1 MFEHARFIKADIPFV
16 PEYRDRNPA
25 PLFRRKFVLGSFQ
38 SAKLYVCA
46 LGFGYYWINGEKVT
60 EDIHTAPTSDYNKTL
75 WYNVYDVT
83 HLLKTGEN
91 VIAIVCG
98 NGWYN
103 ETFKTPWNHNK
114 APWRDN
120 PKFILTLIVDDEV
133 ALVSDSS
140 WKCTDRSP
148 ILFNQLRSG
157 EYFDARL
164 YDKDWNTLSYDDS
177 DWSYAIIDSA
187 PPGGK
192 FREYPCQPVREC
204 DEYKAKTMIKTGENR
219 YLFDIGQNISGYV
232 RLRIRQKWGDE
243 ITIRY
248 AEQINP
254 DYTLQLNNMDRFYPE
269 SPFQTDKFICNG
281 EEFIWSPLFTYHGFR
296 YIELTGVTEP
306 DTNMVSGIF
315 VHLDVQTTS
324 SFECSN
330 TYLNRLFRM
339 GQMST
344 LSNLHYIP
352 TDCPTREK
360 LGWANDAQASAE
372 QMIINFDTVRFFKKW
387 LVDIED
393 SMREDGAIPGIIPT
407 SGWGYEW
414 GAGPV
419 SSGVLFEIPYL
430 IYLYTGDDE
439 CLKEYLPAFLKHL
452 SYIKGR
458 ADESGLIGYGLCD
471 WAGPWE
477 PLDGA
482 PTPVEFT
489 DTVLYIKCLKIA
501 ILAAERAG
509 NQQEAINL
517 RREKERITRIFMDKY
532 LNEDGTCKVH
542 EQTAVAMLIYHGIY
556 ESLQPLKEQLKKTV
570 EERDF
575 HHNCGMVGLRHLYD
589 ALNICGLQEYAY
601 RIITA
606 AGYPSYSTWVEGD
619 ATTLWETWQPGNSK
633 NHHMYSHFMAWMMK
647 TLVGINPVLEAPGFA
662 EVNISPVFIADL
674 DFCRGYCDTVRG
686 RIEVSWERNNDTIA
700 LTINIPEGVK
710 GYWRNN
716 VLQAGQ
722 HKFVVYEQGN

>member
-1 MFEHARFIKADIPFV
+1 
-16 PEYRDRNPA
+16 
-25 PLFRRKFVLGSFQ
+25 
-38 SAKLYVCA
+38 
-46 LGFGYYWINGEKVT
+46 
-60 EDIHTAPTSDYNKTL
+60 
-75 WYNVYDVT
+75 
-83 HLLKTGEN
+83 
-91 VIAIVCG
+91 
-98 NGWYN
+98 
-103 ETFKTPWNHNK
+103 
-114 APWRDN
+114 
-120 PKFILTLIVDDEV
+120 
-133 ALVSDSS
+133 
-140 WKCTDRSP
+140 
-148 ILFNQLRSG
+148 
-157 EYFDARL
+157 
-164 YDKDWNTLSYDDS
+164 
-177 DWSYAIIDSA
+177 
-187 PPGGK
+187 
-192 FREYPCQPVREC
+192 
-204 DEYKAKTMIKTGENR
+204 
-219 YLFDIGQNISGYV
+219 
-232 RLRIRQKWGDE
+232 
-243 ITIRY
+243 
-248 AEQINP
+248 
-254 DYTLQLNNMDRFYPE
+254 
-269 SPFQTDKFICNG
+269 
-281 EEFIWSPLFTYHGFR
+281 
-296 YIELTGVTEP
+296 
-306 DTNMVSGIF
+306 
-315 VHLDVQTTS
+315 
-324 SFECSN
+324 
-330 TYLNRLFRM
+330 
-339 GQMST
+339 
-344 LSNLHYIP
+344 
-352 TDCPTREK
+352 
-360 LGWANDAQASAE
+360 
-372 QMIINFDTVRFFKKW
+372 MIINFDTVRFFKKW